1 MNKPEI
7 KLNQVAYV
15 QVTVDILTEL
25 MPFGTAQGVEM
36 ILVSASVLKE
46 TWYEVG
52 IKDTQIVSFIDQVLE
67 QVSGIDII
75 FHL

>member
-15 QVTVDILTEL
+15 QVTQDILSEIMHL
-25 MPFGTAQGVEM
+25 GTAQGDEM
-36 ILVSASVLKE
+36 ILISASVLRE
-46 TWYEVG
+46 SWYDIG
-52 IKDTQIVSFIDQVLE
+52 IGNTEIVSFIDQVLE
-67 QVSGIDII
+67 EVSGIDII

>member
-1 MNKPEI
+1 MNNPEI

-15 QVTVDILTEL
+15 QITRDVLNEL
-25 MPFGTAQGVEM
+25 MPYGTAQGDETVL
-36 ILVSASVLKE
+36 IPASVLI
-46 TWYEVG
+46 EVNF
-52 IKDTQIVSFIDQVLE
+52 IMEIEDIEIVAFIDQVLK

>member
-15 QVTVDILTEL
+15 QVSNDVLAELRPYAYADGINNIIVNVEVLDNQQYRQTVE
-25 MPFGTAQGVEM
+25 
-36 ILVSASVLKE
+36 SAE
-46 TWYEVG
+46 
-52 IKDTQIVSFIDQVLE
+52 IVIFIDQVLE
-67 QVSGIDII
+67 QVIGIDII